1 MTMERMTRTA
11 PHTSQKTL
19 FVDVM
24 LHEKFVFTLK
34 YKFCPLFKLKIEDI
48 VEKVFEA
55 RPSLKGKPIELYI
68 D

>member
-1 MTMERMTRTA
+1 
-11 PHTSQKTL
+11 
-19 FVDVM
+19 M

-34 YKFCPLFKLKIEDI
+34 YKFCPLFKLKLEDI